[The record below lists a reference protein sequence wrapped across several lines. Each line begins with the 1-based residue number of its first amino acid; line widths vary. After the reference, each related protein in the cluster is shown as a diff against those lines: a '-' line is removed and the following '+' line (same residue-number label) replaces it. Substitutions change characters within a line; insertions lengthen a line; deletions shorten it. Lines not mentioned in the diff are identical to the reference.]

1 MPVSAMSLSDAGAR
15 VCLPS
20 SEDIQGVAKFR
31 CGTVFKKDWPFEEF
45 LIFLNSFFF
54 ALLIC
59 FVLFV
64 FLVFFC
70 FFNKKA
76 SNECN
81 DLFCQFSY
89 YLSPTPAPDVP
100 CLQID

>member
-45 LIFLNSFFF
+45 LIFFNFEQFFF
-54 ALLIC
+54 CLANLFC
-59 FVLFV
+59 FV
-64 FLVFFC
+64 C
-70 FFNKKA
+70 FFDFFLFL

-89 YLSPTPAPDVP
+89 YLSPTPAPDAP

>member
-45 LIFLNSFFF
+45 LIFFNFEQFFF

-64 FLVFFC
+64 FLIFFC
-70 FFNKKA
+70 F
-76 SNECN
+76 
-81 DLFCQFSY
+81 CQMNVMISFVNFLIIY
-89 YLSPTPAPDVP
+89 PPSPPLMLRACKLTN
-100 CLQID
+100 